1 MDDWSRVSIVGI
13 GLIGESLA
21 RALRR
26 ARPELR
32 LSGIDSASV
41 VADARARSV
50 IDDGI
55 ALDLPSAAQAC
66 FAGSDL
72 VVLAAPVAAIRRW
85 LPLALDRAPL
95 VTDCGST
102 KRCIAAAAAAHPR
115 GGRFVPGHPMAGA
128 GGGGVAG
135 ARADLFEGQ
144 PWVLCGDRSDPDASS
159 AVEACVTRIGA
170 RPVRLDAAAH
180 DAAVAVTS
188 HAPRLVASA
197 LTRLAHREGA
207 FEAAGPA
214 FERLSRGAGG
224 STAVWGDVLASNG
237 DEVARVLRHLLAE
250 LGACADEL
258 ERGGEV
264 GRRLDT
270 IAEAELARRAFAARR
285 G

>member
-1 MDDWSRVSIVGI
+1 
-13 GLIGESLA
+13 
-21 RALRR
+21 
-26 ARPELR
+26 
-32 LSGIDSASV
+32 
-41 VADARARSV
+41 
-50 IDDGI
+50 
-55 ALDLPSAAQAC
+55 
-66 FAGSDL
+66 
-72 VVLAAPVAAIRRW
+72 
-85 LPLALDRAPL
+85 
-95 VTDCGST
+95 
-102 KRCIAAAAAAHPR
+102 
-115 GGRFVPGHPMAGA
+115 MAGA

-264 GRRLDT
+264 GRSLDT